1 MTTVPRLQPPG
12 IHRLTGGAAHHPV
25 TVAFADGL
33 RGRPALVEPP
43 PQVVPAPTPV
53 FSDAADSPLP
63 TGGVR
68 PTRHHLAWT
77 VLRAS
82 TAAVEHHPRERSN
95 VSLDPIDC
103 AGRDTISVRNS
114 TVHGHNPACAT
125 LAPPIGTTN
134 TNGLAAPAPTSQAAA
149 SGSLL
154 VRRVLTRA
162 AEHVAV
168 GGAGTAP
175 GGQLAP
181 APDRVW
187 VGR

>member
-1 MTTVPRLQPPG
+1 MTTLPLLQPPG
-12 IHRLTGGAAHHPV
+12 IHPLTGGTAHRPV

-33 RGRPALVEPP
+33 RGRPVLVEPP
-43 PQVVPAPTPV
+43 PRVVPAPTPV
-53 FSDAADSPLP
+53 FSDAGDRPLP
-63 TGGVR
+63 TGCVR

-82 TAAVEHHPRERSN
+82 TAPVEHHPRERSN
-95 VSLDPIDC
+95 VSLGSIDC

-114 TVHGHNPACAT
+114 TVHGRDTACAT
-125 LAPPIGTTN
+125 LAPPVGT
-134 TNGLAAPAPTSQAAA
+134 TNGLATPAPNSTAAA

-154 VRRVLTRA
+154 VRRVLMRE

-181 APDRVW
+181 APDRVR

>member
-1 MTTVPRLQPPG
+1 MTTVPLLQPPG
-12 IHRLTGGAAHHPV
+12 IHPLTGGAAHRPV
-25 TVAFADGL
+25 TVAVADGL
-33 RGRPALVEPP
+33 GGRPVLLAPP
-43 PQVVPAPTPV
+43 PQVVPAPTSL
-53 FSDAADSPLP
+53 FSDAGARPLP
-63 TGGVR
+63 TGCVG

-82 TAAVEHHPRERSN
+82 TAPVEHHPRERSN
-95 VSLDPIDC
+95 VSPGPIDC
-103 AGRDTISVRNS
+103 AGRNTISVRNP
-114 TVHGHNPACAT
+114 TVHGRDPACAT

-134 TNGLAAPAPTSQAAA
+134 TNGLAAPAPTSKAAA

-154 VRRVLTRA
+154 VRRVLTRE

-168 GGAGTAP
+168 GGAGTAT

-181 APDRVW
+181 APDRVR